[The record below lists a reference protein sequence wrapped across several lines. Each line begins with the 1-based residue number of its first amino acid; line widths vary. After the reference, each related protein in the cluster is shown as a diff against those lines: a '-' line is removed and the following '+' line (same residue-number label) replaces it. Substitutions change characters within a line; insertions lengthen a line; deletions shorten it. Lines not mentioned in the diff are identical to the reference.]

1 MRMVLRLSGSDWLPG
16 TERTAAMLTGTNPG
30 VFEGALFA
38 RRASLIQRRTMLVL
52 KPLSRE
58 IRETDAPGS
67 WHWATIWALN
77 SRENRRQRLAQD
89 GITGRVWKALG

>member
-1 MRMVLRLSGSDWLPG
+1 
-16 TERTAAMLTGTNPG
+16 MLTGTNPG